1 MVKLRLQKQGNEEIE
16 ITALNFPVIC
26 SPLPAKVEINCPHL
40 EGLELADNFD
50 EHHESIDI
58 LIGSD
63 HYWEI
68 VMGDIV
74 KGKAGPTAVSSKL
87 GWLLSGPLPESST
100 PSDNTVLSSLIISGN
115 SAGDFGLAEK
125 DDRLVQTLKQFW
137 ETESIGIH
145 EPRLKTEDEK
155 EEFMAHIKNNGERYE
170 IGLPWKDDS
179 LPIPSHYQQSY
190 NRLRSLHHEL
200 KKEPQVLQEY
210 DKIIWEQLQTGVIE
224 EFPKDE
230 DDNKDSEDV
239 HYLPHHTVIRQDR
252 ETTKL
257 WIVYD
262 GSAKSPE
269 HEHSLNDCLQTG
281 PNYIP
286 QLIDVLINFRW
297 NSIALTA
304 DIEKAF
310 LMVGINDANKGMLRF
325 LWFKDPY

>member
-1 MVKLRLQKQGNEEIE
+1 MKPIRSETLHLNTFGDNKYRKQSCNVVKLRLQKQGNEEIE

-50 EHHESIDI
+50 I

-68 VMGDIV
+68 VTGDIV

-100 PSDNTVLSSLIISGN
+100 PSDNTVLSSLIILGN

-137 ETESIGIH
+137 ETKSIGIH

-155 EEFMAHIKNNGERYE
+155 EEFMAHIKHNGERYE

-210 DKIIWEQLQTGVIE
+210 DKIFENNCKQELLKNSRKTKTTTRIVKTYTTCPITQL
-224 EFPKDE
+224 
-230 DDNKDSEDV
+230 
-239 HYLPHHTVIRQDR
+239 
-252 ETTKL
+252 
-257 WIVYD
+257 
-262 GSAKSPE
+262 SARTEKQPSYE
-269 HEHSLNDCLQTG
+269 SYMTAQQNRRNT
-281 PNYIP
+281 
-286 QLIDVLINFRW
+286 
-297 NSIALTA
+297 SIH
-304 DIEKAF
+304 
-310 LMVGINDANKGMLRF
+310 
-325 LWFKDPY
+325 